1 MVSAPNGIAI
11 DSTNT
16 ILYVTDFNNNINK
29 VNITSGKISILA
41 GNNMTGK
48 STVVDLNTLPTIPF
62 VIIISENLNYMMI
75 RSSEWCD
82 RKIIIFQRAC

>member
-29 VNITSGKISILA
+29 VNITSGKILILA

-48 STVVDLNTLPTIPF
+48 LSQQLLT
-62 VIIISENLNYMMI
+62 
-75 RSSEWCD
+75 
-82 RKIIIFQRAC
+82 